1 MRKPLTKANLDP
13 KCDPEVLRPQDE
25 ERYVENAYEDILE
38 AELAETEAI
47 LDELDKQTKELL
59 GAKPETT
66 NDCDKRRTSAR
77 LAATVKID
85 SCDVHISEFSSDPNH
100 LDNLKA
106 SILAN
111 TENATDSEVEETT
124 ETEESPECLE
134 TKSQRHPNTIRK
146 YTAALLAF
154 FSNLEAEYV
163 HRDGSIHTR
172 KIPVFYASREK
183 LISLEQH
190 EFEQLA
196 NGNTNFL
203 PRGSLV
209 IDSMTY
215 DSTRQLNKQSN
226 VSSVISM
233 GTLKGQNPYAVTQQ
247 APSPYQI
254 SARLNIVTRG
264 MNDALMIAEQ
274 VAGSFNPFCSIEMR
288 EFDNAEVTPVRVKL
302 EGVTFEPPEQDEFS
316 INEVVTEFTFVI
328 YGNLY
333 RPSSVEYVVDSVNVD
348 TYII

>member
-1 MRKPLTKANLDP
+1 MRKPLTKAKLDP
-13 KCDPEVLRPQDE
+13 KTKPKVLRPQDE

-38 AELAETEAI
+38 AELAESDAI
-47 LDELDKQTKELL
+47 LAELDKQAKELL
-59 GAKPETT
+59 AKPEAKPKDVKCKS
-66 NDCDKRRTSAR
+66 NRRKSAK
-77 LAATVKID
+77 LAASVKID

-106 SILAN
+106 SIAEN
-111 TENATDSEVEETT
+111 TETPSDAEESEETT
-124 ETEESPECLE
+124 KCLE
-134 TKSQRHPNTIRK
+134 TKLQRHPNTIRK

-154 FSNLEAEYV
+154 FSNLETEYV

-226 VSSVISM
+226 VSSIISM
-233 GTLKGQNPYAVTQQ
+233 ETLKGQNPYATTQQ

>member
-1 MRKPLTKANLDP
+1 MRKPRKPLTKANLDP
-13 KCDPEVLRPQDE
+13 KCDPEVLKPQDE
-25 ERYVENAYEDILE
+25 ERYVENSYEDILE
-38 AELAETEAI
+38 AELAESNAI
-47 LDELDKQTKELL
+47 LAELDKQTKELID
-59 GAKPETT
+59 GKPETA
-66 NDCDKRRTSAR
+66 NNCDKRRKSAK

-85 SCDVHISEFSSDPNH
+85 SCDVHISEFSSNPSH
-100 LDNLKA
+100 LDDLKA
-106 SILAN
+106 SI
-111 TENATDSEVEETT
+111 TEKSEQSEN
-124 ETEESPECLE
+124 PEAEQSAECPK

-154 FSNLEAEYV
+154 FSNLETEYV

-190 EFEQLA
+190 EFAQLS

-215 DSTRQLNKQSN
+215 DSTRQLNKQSK
-226 VSSVISM
+226 VSSVMSM
-233 GTLKGQNPYAVTQQ
+233 ETLKGQNPYAVTQQ

-302 EGVTFEPPEQDEFS
+302 EGVTFEPPEQDEYS
-316 INEVVTEFTFVI
+316 INEVVTEFTFLI

-348 TYII
+348 TYVI